1 MTNLD
6 NLCIMTGNAN
16 PELAKKIAAHVG
28 VPLCDAYVGHFNN
41 GETQVMI
48 SESIRG
54 KDIFIVQP
62 TSQPVNDNLMEL
74 LIMTDACKR
83 ASAHSITAVV
93 PYYAYARQDR
103 KTRGREPISAKL
115 VANLMETAG
124 VSRVVT
130 VDLHAGQIQGFF
142 DIPVDHLGAAPVLAA
157 YLEERRLE
165 NIVVVSPDLGGVT
178 RTRKIADRLHAPI
191 AIIENPAWPRS

>member
-16 PELAKKIAAHVG
+16 PELAKKIASHIG

-54 KDIFIVQP
+54 KDIFIIQP

-103 KTRGREPISAKL
+103 MGT
-115 VANLMETAG
+115 
-124 VSRVVT
+124 
-130 VDLHAGQIQGFF
+130 
-142 DIPVDHLGAAPVLAA
+142 
-157 YLEERRLE
+157 
-165 NIVVVSPDLGGVT
+165 GGVDFFCT
-178 RTRKIADRLHAPI
+178 KLCKCLRPLAKRACRVDDVVDEDCRLALDFADEVHDLRHARLRAALLDDGDRCVQAVGKISRARDAAEI
-191 AIIENPAWPRS
+191 G